1 MFHSKGIRV
10 TPDQLVSQHSER
22 PGEESIH
29 EDVSTTRRTVGT
41 REAASRTDVTIKT
54 AGLIISVS

>member
-1 MFHSKGIRV
+1 M
-10 TPDQLVSQHSER
+10 TPDQLVREHSER
-22 PGEESIH
+22 PGKKSIH

-41 REAASRTDVTIKT
+41 REAEPKTDVTIET